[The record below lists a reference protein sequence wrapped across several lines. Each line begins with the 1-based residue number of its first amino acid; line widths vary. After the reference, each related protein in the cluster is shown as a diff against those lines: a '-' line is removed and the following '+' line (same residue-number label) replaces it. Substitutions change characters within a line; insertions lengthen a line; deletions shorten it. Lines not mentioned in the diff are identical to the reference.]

1 MEGAMIHV
9 RWATVL
15 SIAAFL
21 VGFAFGG
28 VSLRYAQA
36 QGLFGLSTSVQQIG
50 HALVEMQK
58 NVDDLQKNMGTIK
71 QAKEQLSSL
80 VPRKGESI
88 PKDGDSFK
96 KFIPEFGQ

>member
-9 RWATVL
+9 RFAAVL
-15 SIAAFL
+15 TTAAFL
-21 VGFAFGG
+21 VGFALGG

-36 QGLFGLSTSVQQIG
+36 QGLMGLSTSVQQIG

-58 NVDDLQKNMGTIK
+58 NVDDLQKNIGTVK
-71 QAKEQLSSL
+71 QAKDQLTTL
-80 VPRKGESI
+80 VPRGGDSV

-96 KFIPEFGQ
+96 KMIPGMGQ